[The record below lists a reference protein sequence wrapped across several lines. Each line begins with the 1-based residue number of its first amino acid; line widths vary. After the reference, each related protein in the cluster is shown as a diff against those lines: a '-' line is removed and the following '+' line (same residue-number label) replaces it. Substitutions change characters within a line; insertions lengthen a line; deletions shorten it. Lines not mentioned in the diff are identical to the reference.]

1 MKTIILSISL
11 FLVSMLVFTVALS
24 AAGKPAQDIEL
35 RDNYVA
41 VFDLATQN
49 VDSNILRPL
58 SESIRREL
66 VRSGKYKV
74 INRGDM
80 NEILGEQ
87 MFQISGCISGQC
99 TGIIEAGR
107 LLDVGKIIMGS
118 INVVGKTYYLSL
130 SLIDVKTG
138 NIERVSE
145 DKCKCEVDDLIES
158 SKRVIK
164 RLMGERLAE
173 DQPETMPTASS
184 MPAKTG
190 GEASAVNMEF
200 VLVKGGC
207 YQMGDSFGDGYADE
221 RPVHEVCVND
231 FFMGKYDV
239 TQGQWKELMGD
250 NPSEFNLCGDNCP
263 VENISWNDT
272 QGFIEKLKQR
282 IGKNYRLPTEAE
294 WEYAARSGGKKE
306 RWAGTNSESELG
318 EYAWFDANSG
328 DKTHPVGKKKP
339 NGLGLYDMSGNV
351 WEWCQDLY
359 HENYYKNS
367 PKNNPSGPDSGTN
380 RVLRGGS
387 WFNGAGYTRTE
398 KRLSIIPDY
407 RDSND
412 GFRLVRTN

>member
-11 FLVSMLVFTVALS
+11 FLMSLLVFTTALS
-24 AAGKPAQDIEL
+24 AAGKPAKMQEL
-35 RDNYVA
+35 RDNYIA
-41 VFDLATQN
+41 VFDLTTQN
-49 VDSNILRPL
+49 VDNNILRPL

-66 VRSGKYKV
+66 VGSGKYKV

-80 NEILGEQ
+80 NEKLGEQ
-87 MFQISGCISGQC
+87 MFQMSACVSGPC
-99 TGIIEAGR
+99 TGIVEAGR
-107 LLDVGKIIMGS
+107 LLDVGKIVIGS
-118 INVVGKTYYLSL
+118 INMVGKTYFLSL

-138 NIERVSE
+138 NVERISE

-158 SKRVIK
+158 SKRVTK
-164 RLMGERLAE
+164 RLMGQRLAE
-173 DQPETMPTASS
+173 DHPEMMAAPS

-200 VLVKGGC
+200 VFVKGGC

-231 FFMGKYDV
+231 FYLGTYDV
-239 TQGQWKELMGD
+239 TQKQWKEIMGY
-250 NPSEFNLCGDNCP
+250 NPSQFDLCGDSCP
-263 VENISWNDT
+263 VENISWNDA
-272 QGFIEKLKQR
+272 QAFIEKLKQM

-294 WEYAARSGGKKE
+294 WEYAASSGGRKE
-306 RWAGTNSESELG
+306 KWAGTSTESELG
-318 EYAWFDANSG
+318 RYAWYNANSG
-328 DKTHPVGKKKP
+328 DKTHPVGKRKP

-351 WEWCQDLY
+351 WEWCLDFY
-359 HENYYKNS
+359 NANYYGSS
-367 PKNNPSGPDSGTN
+367 PKNNPLGPESGTN
-380 RVLRGGS
+380 HVLRGGS